1 MSKKFYE
8 KRFKMK
14 KCLSNYSYLF
24 ADSKIQFILSG
35 PSTIELRI
43 IQRLDTLIQKHL
55 PRILLPKSGIITL
68 PNLVAQ
74 LVELNGTRHP
84 STPSELRC
92 GARRGGRCL
101 KVRIDKVLLFVS
113 GHIVGALRKRDDNVA
128 TTRMPRVVRV
138 VSHSAGAAHQENVID
153 ALEDTQ

>member
-1 MSKKFYE
+1 MK
-8 KRFKMK
+8 K
-14 KCLSNYSYLF
+14 KCLSNYFYLF

-43 IQRLDTLIQKHL
+43 IQGLNTLIQKHL
-55 PRILLPKSGIITL
+55 PRILLAKSGIITL
-68 PNLVAQ
+68 PDLIAQ
-74 LVELNGTRHP
+74 LVELNRARHP

-92 GARRGGRCL
+92 GARRGRRGL
-101 KVRIDKVLLFVS
+101 KVRIDKVLLLVA
-113 GHIVGALRKRDDNVA
+113 GHVVGALRKRDNNVA

-138 VSHSAGAAHQENVID
+138 VSHSAGAAHQEDVID